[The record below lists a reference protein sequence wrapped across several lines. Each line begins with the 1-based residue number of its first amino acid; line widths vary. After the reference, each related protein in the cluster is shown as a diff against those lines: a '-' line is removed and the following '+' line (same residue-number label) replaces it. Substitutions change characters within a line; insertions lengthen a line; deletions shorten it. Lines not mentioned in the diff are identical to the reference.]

1 MTEPTLTC
9 PTCRTQI
16 KLTESLAAPLIEVTR
31 RRYEDQLARKEAEVA
46 GREAAIRDQ
55 QAQIAAARDAI
66 DAQVAAKVDEERG
79 RIAAAE
85 AQKAKRLVA
94 IDVDAKVKE
103 IADLNEVLRQRDA
116 KLAEAQQA
124 QADLIKKQREL
135 DDAKREMDLTIQKQV
150 QAELG
155 AVRDQAKQE
164 AEAALTLRVREKE
177 EQIASMQRQIED
189 LRRKAEQGS
198 QQLQGEVQELALEA
212 LAAAEI
218 SARRDRTRAEGRVR
232 RRPDS
237 TGRRP
242 GRSSLRLDPVG
253 GQAHQELGRRLARQ
267 GPGRSTGSQGRHGA
281 DRVARAAEGLA
292 DV

>member
-9 PTCRTQI
+9 PSCRTEI
-16 KLTESLAAPLIEVTR
+16 KLTESLAAPLIEDTR

-55 QAQIAAARDAI
+55 QAQIATAKDSI
-66 DAQVAAKVDEERG
+66 EAQVATKVDKERS

-103 IADLNEVLRQRDA
+103 IAELNQVLRQRDA

-124 QADLIKKQREL
+124 QADLIRKQREL
-135 DDAKREMDLTIQKQV
+135 DDAKREMDLTIQKKV
-150 QAELG
+150 QAELS
-155 AVRDQAKQE
+155 AVRDRAKQE
-164 AEAALTLRVREKE
+164 AEAALTLKVREKE

-212 LAAAEI
+212 L
-218 SARRDRTRAEGRVR
+218 
-232 RRPDS
+232 
-237 TGRRP
+237 
-242 GRSSLRLDPVG
+242 
-253 GQAHQELGRRLARQ
+253 
-267 GPGRSTGSQGRHGA
+267 
-281 DRVARAAEGLA
+281 
-292 DV
+292 